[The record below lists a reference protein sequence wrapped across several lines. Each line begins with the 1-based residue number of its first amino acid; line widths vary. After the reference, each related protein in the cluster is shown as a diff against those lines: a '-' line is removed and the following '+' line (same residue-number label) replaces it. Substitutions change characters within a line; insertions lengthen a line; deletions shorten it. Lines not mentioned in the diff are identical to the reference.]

1 MEIYVGNVP
10 YRATQQE
17 LQSLFEEFGQV
28 SSVSLP
34 TDRET
39 GQPRGFAFVSM
50 PNAAEGKAAV
60 ESLDGREFMG
70 RALRV
75 NEARPREPGR
85 GGPHR

>member
-50 PNAAEGKAAV
+50 PNAAEGKAAI

-85 GGPHR
+85 GGPRH

>member
-75 NEARPREPGR
+75 NEARPREPGG
-85 GGPHR
+85 GGPRR

>member
-17 LQSLFEEFGQV
+17 LQTLFEEFGQV

-50 PNAAEGKAAV
+50 PNAAEGKAAI

-85 GGPHR
+85 GGPRR